1 MPETATVNRPPENR
15 FLDIKVCCFLWHMGV
30 WTCGHSRERGARLSP
45 SVWTFKRE
53 RGEAQPECVALR
65 QALHDKTMDVDTS
78 IVREMA
84 PIDEA
89 RLLDVLRW
97 AFLWE

>member
-1 MPETATVNRPPENR
+1 M
-15 FLDIKVCCFLWHMGV
+15 
-30 WTCGHSRERGARLSP
+30 
-45 SVWTFKRE
+45 WTFKRE

>member
-1 MPETATVNRPPENR
+1 M
-15 FLDIKVCCFLWHMGV
+15 
-30 WTCGHSRERGARLSP
+30 CGHSRERAARLSP
-45 SVWTFKRE
+45 S
-53 RGEAQPECVALR
+53 ALR